1 MSVPMSEADTKRL
14 SWSLLF
20 ALRTLHEA
28 TLQSLLGARN
38 YAVLQLLRERNNLLL
53 EWYLALASFSYAVWF
68 SHTLFLS
75 YQWRVLL
82 SSPSIEYSETDFIS
96 PSDPEALLPYL
107 IAPSGA
113 IVPFR
118 AGRPSG
124 GLYLGVVRVVLH
136 CLRL

>member
-1 MSVPMSEADTKRL
+1 MSEADTKRL

-20 ALRTLHEA
+20 ALCTLHEA

-75 YQWRVLL
+75 YQWRVSLGG
-82 SSPSIEYSETDFIS
+82 PSIEYSETDFIS

-107 IAPSGA
+107 IAPSGT
-113 IVPFR
+113 IVPFC

-124 GLYLGVVRVVLH
+124 GLYPGVVRVVLH